1 MDAPS
6 LVKLLA
12 PRVWRLAHGRTLEL
26 GPQARIMGI
35 LNTTPDSFSD
45 GGAYLDA
52 DAALQQAMTM
62 VAAGADIIDVG
73 GESTRPGA
81 EPVSG
86 EQERERVVPIIKA
99 LAQRSEVLISVDT
112 YRAETAEAAVLAGA
126 HIVNDVW
133 GCQREPGIAQ
143 VAARH
148 GAGLVVMNNRRERT
162 VLPDLVDDALAFW
175 ERSLEIASDAN
186 VANDAVLLDPG
197 YGFADGPVND
207 LPLLNGVDRLHTA
220 DYPLLVGTSRKRFL
234 GAITGRDA
242 ADRDVATS
250 ATSVVARCKGA
261 AVFRV
266 HDVATNRDALAVA
279 DALLRDQMDTA
290 GA

>member
-1 MDAPS
+1 MDVSS
-6 LVKLLA
+6 LASVLA

-26 GPQARIMGI
+26 GPQGRIMGI

-52 DAALQQAMTM
+52 GVALRQAISM
-62 VAAGADIIDVG
+62 VDAGADIVDVG

-86 EQERERVVPIIKA
+86 EQERARVIPVIKA
-99 LAQRSEVLISVDT
+99 LAEHSQVLISVDT
-112 YRAETAEAAVLAGA
+112 YRAETAEAAAVAGA

-133 GCQREPGIAQ
+133 GCQREPDIAE

-148 GAGLVVMNNRRERT
+148 GAGLVIMNNRRGRA
-162 VLPDLVDDALAFW
+162 VLPNLVEDALAFW
-175 ERSLEIASDAN
+175 ERSLEIARDAG
-186 VANDAVLLDPG
+186 VTSDAVLLDPG

-207 LPLLNGVDRLHTA
+207 LPLLNGVDRLHA
-220 DYPLLVGTSRKRFL
+220 AGHALLVGTSRKRFL

-242 ADRDVATS
+242 ANRDVATS

-279 DALLRDQMDTA
+279 DALLRDQLETA

>member
-1 MDAPS
+1 
-6 LVKLLA
+6 
-12 PRVWRLAHGRTLEL
+12 
-26 GPQARIMGI
+26 MGI

-81 EPVSG
+81 KPVSG

-133 GCQREPGIAQ
+133 GCQREPDIAQ

-186 VANDAVLLDPG
+186 VAKDAVLLDPG

-207 LPLLNGVDRLHTA
+207 LPLLNGVDRLHA
-220 DYPLLVGTSRKRFL
+220 AGHPLLVGTSRKRFL
-234 GAITGRDA
+234 GGITGRDA